1 LGNRTR
7 DEIAELLADLSATNP
22 SVHSLLTDLARAVVD
37 KADRPHQDDH
47 FPRLSDIRIADEP
60 DGASTKGKP
69 MRRVHGPYRHHDRWR
84 IKIVDRTTGRAT
96 NQTFPT
102 EEEAQRAITT
112 LQRKIDRE
120 SGISVGQALDLY
132 ERYLAEKGNKPRS
145 NDTTMHRLRSLLGS
159 VSKIAIVSLTAGAAG
174 KLYDRLLA
182 SDGSPMSVET
192 KRNVLNQS
200 KTFLKWCK
208 VNGHARINPWRTSKD

>member
-1 LGNRTR
+1 
-7 DEIAELLADLSATNP
+7 
-22 SVHSLLTDLARAVVD
+22 
-37 KADRPHQDDH
+37 
-47 FPRLSDIRIADEP
+47 
-60 DGASTKGKP
+60 
-69 MRRVHGPYRHHDRWR
+69 M
-84 IKIVDRTTGRAT
+84 DRTTGRAA

-174 KLYDRLLA
+174 KLYDRLST
-182 SDGSPMSVET
+182 SDGGPMSVDT

-208 VNGHARINPWRTSKD
+208 VNGHARINALENVQGLGKRRRGKPQLTVDEARKFLAKAIELAQAGDDGATVAAMALLMGMRATEIAEARSCET